1 MELMMKREDYNK
13 VLNLQKTL
21 KENFKSFCLE
31 FNTVALFDYPGD
43 MVKKINLNKNK
54 NNKK

>member
-21 KENFKSFCLE
+21 KENFKSFFLE